1 MSPHPDSL
9 FKNWLFDGLAHGFRI
24 GFDRSS
30 RLVAATQNLPSATLQ
45 ESVVSEYIR
54 KEVGLGHFTGPLPE
68 AGIHVSPV
76 GVIPKGHTPGKWRV
90 ITDLSSPAGGSVNDG
105 IDPHVCSMTYI
116 TVDAVARMVNKLG
129 GGALLAKIDIEAA
142 YRLIPVHPLDR
153 PLLGVK
159 WEGKVYCDC
168 MLPFGLRSAPK
179 IFNALADSLEWIIR
193 RKGVA
198 YTAHYLDD
206 YVIVGPPGTSRCAD
220 DLHTLVETCEE
231 LGVPLAVA
239 KCEGPTPCLTFLGIQ
254 IDTVK
259 GTLSLPKDKLE
270 RVQSMV
276 QQWEGRKA
284 CSRRELESLI
294 GLLNH
299 ACKVVQPGRS
309 FLRRM
314 LDLLSGSAGRGSHRR
329 RGGFVRLNRA
339 FQADLAWWRAF
350 LQDWN
355 GVGFMSSCAQPTAMV
370 ELVSDASG
378 SWGCG
383 AFWGSRW
390 LQVQWDESAVRLP
403 IAAKELFPI
412 ILGAAI
418 WGGQWKGLVVTCR
431 CDNQAVVSTLLSRT
445 SREEHMMHMLR
456 CLFYIEAAFN
466 FQLRCHHIPG
476 VQNTAADALSRNNA
490 DLFFA
495 QVPLANPA
503 PDNPPDQLVRS
514 LLSPDL
520 DWLSQAW
527 TKTFV
532 SSSRRAS
539 QSQPIART
547 QLE

>member
-1 MSPHPDSL
+1 
-9 FKNWLFDGLAHGFRI
+9 
-24 GFDRSS
+24 
-30 RLVAATQNLPSATLQ
+30 
-45 ESVVSEYIR
+45 
-54 KEVGLGHFTGPLPE
+54 
-68 AGIHVSPV
+68 
-76 GVIPKGHTPGKWRV
+76 
-90 ITDLSSPAGGSVNDG
+90 
-105 IDPHVCSMTYI
+105 
-116 TVDAVARMVNKLG
+116 
-129 GGALLAKIDIEAA
+129 
-142 YRLIPVHPLDR
+142 
-153 PLLGVK
+153 
-159 WEGKVYCDC
+159 
-168 MLPFGLRSAPK
+168 
-179 IFNALADSLEWIIR
+179 
-193 RKGVA
+193 
-198 YTAHYLDD
+198 
-206 YVIVGPPGTSRCAD
+206 
-220 DLHTLVETCEE
+220 
-231 LGVPLAVA
+231 
-239 KCEGPTPCLTFLGIQ
+239 
-254 IDTVK
+254 
-259 GTLSLPKDKLE
+259 
-270 RVQSMV
+270 MV

-329 RGGFVRLNRA
+329 CGGFVRLNRA

-350 LQDWN
+350 LQEWN
-355 GVGFMSSCAQPTAMV
+355 GVGFMSACAQPTAMV

-390 LQVQWDESAVRLP
+390 LQVQWDDSAVRLP
-403 IAAKELFPI
+403 IAAKELLPI

-418 WGGQWKGLVVTCR
+418 WGAWWKGLVVTCR

-495 QVPLANPA
+495 PVPLANPA

>member
-1 MSPHPDSL
+1 
-9 FKNWLFDGLAHGFRI
+9 
-24 GFDRSS
+24 
-30 RLVAATQNLPSATLQ
+30 
-45 ESVVSEYIR
+45 
-54 KEVGLGHFTGPLPE
+54 
-68 AGIHVSPV
+68 
-76 GVIPKGHTPGKWRV
+76 
-90 ITDLSSPAGGSVNDG
+90 
-105 IDPHVCSMTYI
+105 
-116 TVDAVARMVNKLG
+116 
-129 GGALLAKIDIEAA
+129 
-142 YRLIPVHPLDR
+142 
-153 PLLGVK
+153 
-159 WEGKVYCDC
+159 

-206 YVIVGPPGTSRCAD
+206 YVIAGPPGTSRCAD
-220 DLHTLVETCEE
+220 DLHTLVETCKE
-231 LGVPLAVA
+231 LRVPLAVA

-254 IDTVK
+254 IDTVN
-259 GTLSLPKDKLE
+259 GTLSLPKEKLE

-299 ACKVVQPGRS
+299 ACKVVRPGRS

-314 LDLLSGSAGRGSHRR
+314 LDLLSSSAGRGSHRG

-350 LQDWN
+350 LQEWN
-355 GVGFMSSCAQPTAMV
+355 GVGFMSAWAQSPAMV

-390 LQVQWDESAVRLP
+390 LQVQWDESAVCLP
-403 IAAKELFPI
+403 IAAKELLPI
-412 ILGAAI
+412 ILGSAI
-418 WGGQWKGLVVTCR
+418 WGAQWKGLVVTCR
-431 CDNQAVVSTLLSRT
+431 CENQAVVSTLLSRT

-456 CLFYIEAAFN
+456 CLFYIEAAFD

-476 VQNTAADALSRNNA
+476 VLNTAADALSRNNA

-495 QVPLANPA
+495 QVPLANPT
-503 PDNPPDQLVRS
+503 PDNPPDQPGRRRS
-514 LLSPDL
+514 FLFQEGPRRVNPSRTYAAGMKRFNQFCNTFALTSP
-520 DWLSQAW
+520 
-527 TKTFV
+527 FPV
-532 SSSRRAS
+532 SESTLCYFAVYLAKDNLAS
-539 QSQPIART
+539 QTIKTYLAAVRDAQIALGMPEPRCQSSLPRLDRIQAGIRRVQAQKGTPPKARLPITPMLLRRLRDHWGSGESGHNEVLWAVACICFFGFFR
-547 QLE
+547 LGELLNIPGDG